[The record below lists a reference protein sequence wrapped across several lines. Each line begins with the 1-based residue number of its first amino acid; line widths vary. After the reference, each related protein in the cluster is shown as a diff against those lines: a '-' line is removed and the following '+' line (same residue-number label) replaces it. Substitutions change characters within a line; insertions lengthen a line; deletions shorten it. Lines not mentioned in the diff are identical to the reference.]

1 MTASGKQRNVCG
13 VMMKQTRVTIH
24 ELKRRLNHYLRL
36 AKAGESVEIL
46 ERGTLIGRIIPA
58 VFPIQERIEAM
69 SQSGL
74 LRWNKRKLKHR
85 VPVARAR
92 GKRTVAELL
101 IEDRQ

>member
-1 MTASGKQRNVCG
+1 
-13 VMMKQTRVTIH
+13 MKPTRVNIR
-24 ELKRRLNHYLRL
+24 ELKSRLSHYLRL

-46 ERGTLIGRIIPA
+46 ERGTPIGRIIPTA
-58 VFPIQERIEAM
+58 FPIQDRIEAM

-74 LRWNKRKLKHR
+74 LLWNKRKLRHM
-85 VPVARAR
+85 VPVARVR